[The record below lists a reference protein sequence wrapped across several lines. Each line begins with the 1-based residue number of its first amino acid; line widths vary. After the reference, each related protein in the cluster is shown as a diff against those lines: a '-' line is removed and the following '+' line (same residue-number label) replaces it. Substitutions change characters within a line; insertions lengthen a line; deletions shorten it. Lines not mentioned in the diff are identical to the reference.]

1 MKQSVI
7 LDSMVLLSSTHKY
20 EHMHRVLNEKQWRQY
35 LALEA
40 KEQGNILQIATL
52 AGVSRN
58 TVRRGITEVES
69 GDLYTPGERVR
80 RKGAGGKYLKD
91 TDTTLVSDLEALVEP
106 KGDPLSLTRWTTK
119 SLSHL
124 VDALAHKGHTI
135 KKSALAKLLSSLGFS
150 LKANQKNIEGV
161 SHPDRDL
168 QFHHINQTCK
178 VFESQG
184 NPIISVD
191 CKKKELIGN
200 FKNNRREWQPK
211 GQNTIVNVYDYRSI
225 SDGKA
230 VPYGVY
236 DIITNSGF
244 MNVGVDH
251 DTASFAVESI
261 RRWWHR
267 VGKELYPHKHKLLV
281 TSDGGGS
288 NGVKNRLWKKE
299 LQLLSNET
307 GLAITVCHLPPATS
321 KWNRIEHRLFSFIS
335 INWRAKPL
343 ISLEVIIE
351 LLNVTSTKEG
361 LTVTAVVD
369 KNTYPTGV
377 KVSDEEMNSL
387 NITRNSFHGEWNY
400 TIKPQEND
408 HVTNG

>member
-1 MKQSVI
+1 
-7 LDSMVLLSSTHKY
+7 MVLLSSAQKY
-20 EHMHRVLNEKQWRQY
+20 DHMHRVLNEKQWRQY

-58 TVRRGITEVES
+58 TVKRGITEIES
-69 GDLYTPGERVR
+69 GDLYTPGEQVR

-91 TDTTLVSDLEALVEP
+91 TDVTLVSDLEVLVEP
-106 KGDPLSLTRWTTK
+106 KGDPMSLTRWTTK
-119 SLSHL
+119 SLSRL
-124 VDALAHKGHTI
+124 VLALAQKGHAI
-135 KKSALAKLLSSLGFS
+135 KKSALAELLSSLGFS
-150 LKANQKNIEGV
+150 LKANKKNIEGL
-161 SHPDRDL
+161 SHIDRDA
-168 QFHHINQTCK
+168 QFAHINQTCK

-200 FKNNRREWQPK
+200 FKNNGREWIPK
-211 GQNTIVNVYDYRSI
+211 GQNTVVNVYDFKSL

-236 DIITNSGF
+236 DVLRNSGF
-244 MNVGVDH
+244 VNVGVDH

-261 RRWWHR
+261 RRWWETI
-267 VGKELYPHKHKLLV
+267 GKKLYPNKHKLLI

-288 NGVKNRLWKKE
+288 NGVKNRLWKRE
-299 LQLLSNET
+299 LQRLSNET
-307 GLAITVCHLPPATS
+307 GLSVTVNHLPPATS
-321 KWNRIEHRLFSFIS
+321 KWNKIEHRLFSFIS

-343 ISLEVIIE
+343 ISLETMIE
-351 LLNVTSTKEG
+351 LLNHTTTKEG

-369 KNTYPTGV
+369 NNTYPTGV
-377 KVSDEEMNSL
+377 KVSDQEMNAL
-387 NITRNSFHGEWNY
+387 NITRNPFHGEWNY

-408 HVTNG
+408 HITNG

>member
-1 MKQSVI
+1 
-7 LDSMVLLSSTHKY
+7 MVLLSSVQKY
-20 EHMHRVLNEKQWRQY
+20 DHMHRVLNEKQWRQY

-58 TVRRGITEVES
+58 TIKRGITEIES
-69 GDLYTPGERVR
+69 GDLYTPGEQVR
-80 RKGAGGKYLKD
+80 RKGAGGKYLRD
-91 TDTTLVSDLEALVEP
+91 TDTTLVSDLELLVEP
-106 KGDPLSLTRWTTK
+106 KGNPMSLTRWTTK

-124 VDALAHKGHTI
+124 VLALAQSGHTI
-135 KKSALAKLLSSLGFS
+135 KKSALAKLLISLGFS
-150 LKANQKNIEGV
+150 LKANKKNIEGL
-161 SHPDRDL
+161 SHIDRDA
-168 QFHHINQTCK
+168 QFQHINQTCK
-178 VFESQG
+178 NFESKG

-200 FKNNRREWQPK
+200 FRNSGREWQPNGK
-211 GQNTIVNVYDYRSI
+211 ETIVNVYDFKNL

-236 DIITNSGF
+236 DVVTNSGF

-261 RRWWHR
+261 RRWWQSIGRRLHPNKR
-267 VGKELYPHKHKLLV
+267 KLLI

-299 LQLLSNET
+299 LQVLANQAGLS
-307 GLAITVCHLPPATS
+307 ITVNHLPPATS
-321 KWNRIEHRLFSFIS
+321 KWNKIEHRLFSFIS

-343 ISLEVIIE
+343 TSLEVIIE
-351 LLNVTSTKEG
+351 LLSHTTTKEG
-361 LTVTAVVD
+361 LTVTAVID
-369 KNTYPTGV
+369 KNTYPTGI
-377 KVSDEEMNSL
+377 KVSDEEMNAL
-387 NITRNSFHGEWNY
+387 NITRDSFHGEWNY
-400 TIKPQEND
+400 TIKPQDND